1 MPLPGPGVP
10 SRVLL
15 IADDVS
21 VSDAVSRVLRLEGF
35 EVWAAFSAP
44 EGVRLARGHAPD
56 AVLIDLRTPAAAN
69 LPLVHALRRDA
80 GLGTAPIAVVTG
92 DHHPDAAVLGELDRL
107 GATVRYKPFWLTE
120 LVALARDLLHVPARP

>member
-1 MPLPGPGVP
+1 MPPPGQDLP

-15 IADDVS
+15 ITDDVS

-35 EVWAAFSAP
+35 EVWAAFSAQ
-44 EGVRLARGHAPD
+44 EGVRLAKGHAPD
-56 AVLIDLRTPAAAN
+56 AVLIDLRTPAVAN
-69 LPLVHALRRDA
+69 LPLVQALRREA
-80 GLGTAPIAVVTG
+80 GLSRSPIAVVTG

-120 LVALARDLLHVPARP
+120 LVSLARDLLRIPARP